1 MILKDLF
8 IFVNIYD
15 ILIDFL
21 WSYEQK
27 KNPNKHFML
36 DSLYF
41 SFAINTVEPTGYFK
55 GLRHVQ
61 SSVSQ
66 QSFILSRASTASQ
79 SWAVL
84 TYQAT
89 EAEGTD

>member
-1 MILKDLF
+1 MRLKNLF

-21 WSYEQK
+21 WSYEQ

-41 SFAINTVEPTGYFK
+41 SFAINTVEPTGCFK

-66 QSFILSRASTASQ
+66 QSFILSQASMASQ
-79 SWAVL
+79 SWVVL
-84 TYQAT
+84 TYQAA